1 MKNFASL
8 IAAATLSIGLVSSL
22 PAFADDTAA
31 AAPATPAAAKD
42 AFQQMTPDQK
52 QAMKEQAKA
61 TAQQKQAAWQ
71 QLSPEE
77 KQAKRDAMR
86 GRMQERAAQFRA
98 SRHR

>member
-8 IAAATLSIGLVSSL
+8 IAAAALYAGLVSCL
-22 PAFADDTAA
+22 PAFADDTPAA
-31 AAPATPAAAKD
+31 TPATPVAAKD

-52 QAMKEQAKA
+52 QAMREQAKA

-86 GRMQERAAQFRA
+86 DRMPERVAQFRA